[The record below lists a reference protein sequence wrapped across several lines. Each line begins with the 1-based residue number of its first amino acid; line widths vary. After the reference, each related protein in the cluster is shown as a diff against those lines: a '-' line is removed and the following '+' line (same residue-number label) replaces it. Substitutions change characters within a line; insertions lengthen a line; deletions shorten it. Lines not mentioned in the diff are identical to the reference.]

1 MMIYPSDS
9 VKHHRKTSSNGAV
22 ALSRNLIDAPSAG
35 FSMATVRRYHS
46 LSSALHPRK
55 RLGEIATTQSPQHNF
70 SKQEEEEN
78 GRNFV
83 VWKLNAFRA

>member
-1 MMIYPSDS
+1 VLNVIEKLRA
-9 VKHHRKTSSNGAV
+9 VAV
-22 ALSRNLIDAPSAG
+22 ALSRNLIDAPGAG

-46 LSSALHPRK
+46 LSSLHPRK
-55 RLGEIATTQSPQHNF
+55 RVGEIAKTQSPQHNF